1 MFCHDCGSELK
12 EGAKFCSVCGN
23 PVGPVKAES
32 APAPVHKTVQRT
44 VQGTKKKDVVFQA
57 SAKTPIIY
65 FTSAVALVFAALL
78 CFYQRAELYGGNLDP
93 NRNAGKRWDLFLWG
107 VVSLA
112 LAAECLLAWWGS
124 TKIKLIVGEL
134 SVSGV
139 RMINVLQTKEF
150 EYDYDE
156 ISAVK
161 NSIIGTLVLK
171 VNGKNIPL
179 ANLENRKRA
188 KELIEE
194 RMPKEIK

>member
-1 MFCHDCGSELK
+1 M
-12 EGAKFCSVCGN
+12 
-23 PVGPVKAES
+23 
-32 APAPVHKTVQRT
+32 
-44 VQGTKKKDVVFQA
+44 
-57 SAKTPIIY
+57 
-65 FTSAVALVFAALL
+65 
-78 CFYQRAELYGGNLDP
+78 
-93 NRNAGKRWDLFLWG
+93 
-107 VVSLA
+107 SLA

-188 KELIEE
+188 KELIEA
-194 RMPKEIK
+194 RISK